1 MTQNI
6 INVKTAIVGAGIAGI
21 AASINLLKNNYFDFI
36 QLEVNDRIGGRMNT
50 QYYGK
55 LNQFQKDKQII

>member
-55 LNQFQKDKQII
+55 LN